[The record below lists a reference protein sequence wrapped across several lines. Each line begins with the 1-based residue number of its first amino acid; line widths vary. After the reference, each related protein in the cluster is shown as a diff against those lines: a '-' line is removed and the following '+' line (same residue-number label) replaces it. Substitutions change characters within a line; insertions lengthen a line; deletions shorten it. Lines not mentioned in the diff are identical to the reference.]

1 MSLYKV
7 ILVLVV
13 FITLSSCKSTYN
25 YRYVDLNPIRKINNR
40 ARRALEKKIESK
52 QRQFVVVNNQ
62 IIIFE
67 NN

>member
-1 MSLYKV
+1 MKKV
-7 ILVLVV
+7 TIALGVL
-13 FITLSSCKSTYN
+13 IMLSSCSSTYN
-25 YRYVDLNPIRKINNR
+25 HRYVDLNPIRKINNR

-67 NN
+67 NIY

>member
-1 MSLYKV
+1 MKKV
-7 ILVLVV
+7 VIALVAL
-13 FITLSSCKSTYN
+13 IMLSSCSSTYN
-25 YRYVDLNPIRKINNR
+25 HRYVDLNPIRKINNR

-67 NN
+67 NIY